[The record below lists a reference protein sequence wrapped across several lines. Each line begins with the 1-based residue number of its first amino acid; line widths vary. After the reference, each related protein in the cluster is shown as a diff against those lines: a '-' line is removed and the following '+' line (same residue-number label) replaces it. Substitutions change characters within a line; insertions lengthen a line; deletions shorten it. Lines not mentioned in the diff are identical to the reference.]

1 MKKEINCDTRNLR
14 ESEIEK
20 ALCRAVRKTNGISPK
35 FVSPGMAGMPDRL
48 VLLEDGRMAFV
59 ELKAPGKRMRPL
71 QEKRKRQLESL
82 GYKVFCIDKVD
93 QIEEVI
99 NAIKGG
105 DAE

>member
-1 MKKEINCDTRNLR
+1 MR
-14 ESEIEK
+14 ESEIERL
-20 ALCRAVRKTNGISPK
+20 LCRAVQRKNGISPK
-35 FVSPGMAGMPDRL
+35 FVSPGTAGMPDRL
-48 VLLEDGRMAFV
+48 VLLPDGRMGFV

-71 QEKRKRQLESL
+71 QEKRKKQLESL
-82 GYKVFCIDKVD
+82 GYKVFCIDNVE

>member
-1 MKKEINCDTRNLR
+1 MREKEIER
-14 ESEIEK
+14 
-20 ALCRAVRKTNGISPK
+20 ALCGAVQKQNGISPK

-48 VLLEDGRMAFV
+48 VLFPEGRMGFV

-71 QEKRKRQLESL
+71 QARRKRHLEEL
-82 GYKVFCIDKVD
+82 GYKVFCIDGVE

-99 NAIKGG
+99 NTIKGG